1 MTIAPP
7 LSGGSGLTGKRG
19 RTTANVCETNARE
32 TNVNTAAHFMFAALI
47 RINPDDKQNSC
58 AISVIRGGKR
68 FFIEQRSLI
77 HRGLHRFFRR
87 LFAVRE
93 MSAFVCVFGGQ
104 FFGCGGGA
112 LRNPRA
118 EKGRSFILRFRIS
131 DFGLLSRPM
140 PQFAYRARNAQGGLV
155 EGVLDCSDR
164 AVAIHQIE
172 SQQCV
177 PIRIELVGAE
187 PKVVGR
193 NGAAQATPTQSLKI
207 PHGQLLIFTEQLAH
221 LLQAG
226 MTLDEGLSIL
236 QKRLKQP
243 RVQQMTRALHQ
254 ALVDGRSFSRA
265 LGEFPRIFPPLYV
278 NLVAAG
284 EASGALPQ
292 ILLRVVKHLMQAKDL
307 RDRVQQALI
316 YPAFLA
322 LAGAILITIFIT
334 FMVPQLTGFMSET
347 GGALPLP
354 TRILLQIHHLITGYW
369 WVGVLLVIGAIIGF
383 RAFVRTNEG
392 RIAWDRFR
400 LIIPGYGRVIRHRY
414 YAQFSRTLG
423 TLMENGIPL
432 LRALDLVTEIAA
444 NRFLEE
450 KLKEVRRA
458 VIDGATLSAALQEQK
473 LFPDLLTDMMA
484 VGEQTGHFAETMQ
497 SIADVYER
505 ELDRTV
511 AVISQ
516 LIPPVIIVVIAVLV
530 GFVVF
535 SILSAVFEMTHSLQ
549 FRPH

>member
-1 MTIAPP
+1 
-7 LSGGSGLTGKRG
+7 
-19 RTTANVCETNARE
+19 
-32 TNVNTAAHFMFAALI
+32 
-47 RINPDDKQNSC
+47 
-58 AISVIRGGKR
+58 
-68 FFIEQRSLI
+68 
-77 HRGLHRFFRR
+77 
-87 LFAVRE
+87 
-93 MSAFVCVFGGQ
+93 
-104 FFGCGGGA
+104 
-112 LRNPRA
+112 
-118 EKGRSFILRFRIS
+118 
-131 DFGLLSRPM
+131 M

-155 EGVLDCSDR
+155 EGVLDCADR
-164 AVAIHQIE
+164 AVAIRQIE
-172 SQQCV
+172 LQQCI
-177 PIRIELVGAE
+177 PIRIDVVSAE
-187 PKVVGR
+187 PKIGSR
-193 NGAAQATPTQSLKI
+193 NVAAPAPTRQSLKI
-207 PHGQLLIFTEQLAH
+207 PHGQLLVFTEQLAH

-236 QKRLKQP
+236 EKRLKQP
-243 RVQQMTRALHQ
+243 RVQQMTHALHQ
-254 ALVDGRSFSRA
+254 ALIDGRSFSQA
-265 LGEFPRIFPPLYV
+265 LSEFPRIFPPLYT

-322 LAGAILITIFIT
+322 LAGAILITVFIT
-334 FMVPQLTGFMSET
+334 FMVPQLTGFMSQT

-354 TRILLQIHHLITGYW
+354 TRILVHIHHAITGYW
-369 WVGVLLVIGAIIGF
+369 WVGALLAVGVIIGF
-383 RAFVRTNEG
+383 RAFVRSDEG

-400 LIIPGYGRVIRHRY
+400 LMIPSYGRITRHRY

-432 LRALDLVTEIAA
+432 LRALDLVTEIAG
-444 NRFLEE
+444 NRFLEL
-450 KLKEVRRA
+450 KLREVRRA

-473 LFPDLLTDMMA
+473 LFPDLFTDMMS

-497 SIADVYER
+497 AIADVYER

-530 GFVVF
+530 GFVVY

>member
-1 MTIAPP
+1 
-7 LSGGSGLTGKRG
+7 
-19 RTTANVCETNARE
+19 
-32 TNVNTAAHFMFAALI
+32 
-47 RINPDDKQNSC
+47 
-58 AISVIRGGKR
+58 
-68 FFIEQRSLI
+68 
-77 HRGLHRFFRR
+77 
-87 LFAVRE
+87 
-93 MSAFVCVFGGQ
+93 
-104 FFGCGGGA
+104 
-112 LRNPRA
+112 
-118 EKGRSFILRFRIS
+118 
-131 DFGLLSRPM
+131 M

-155 EGVLDCSDR
+155 EGVLDCADR
-164 AVAIHQIE
+164 AVAIRQIE
-172 SQQCV
+172 LQQCI
-177 PIRIELVGAE
+177 PIRIDVVGAE
-187 PKVVGR
+187 PKIGSRDV
-193 NGAAQATPTQSLKI
+193 AAPAPARQSLKI
-207 PHGQLLIFTEQLAH
+207 PHGQLLVFTEQLAH

-236 QKRLKQP
+236 EKRLKQP
-243 RVQQMTRALHQ
+243 RVQQMTHSLHQ
-254 ALVDGRSFSRA
+254 ALIDGRSFSQA
-265 LGEFPRIFPPLYV
+265 LGEFPRIFPPLYT

-316 YPAFLA
+316 YPVFLA
-322 LAGAILITIFIT
+322 LAGAILITVFIT
-334 FMVPQLTGFMSET
+334 FMVPQLTGFMSQT

-354 TRILLQIHHLITGYW
+354 TRILVHIHHAITGYW
-369 WVGVLLVIGAIIGF
+369 WVGALLAVGVIIGF
-383 RAFVRTNEG
+383 RAFVRSDEG

-400 LIIPGYGRVIRHRY
+400 LMIPGYGRITRHRY

-432 LRALDLVTEIAA
+432 LRALDLVTEIAG
-444 NRFLEE
+444 NRFLEL
-450 KLKEVRRA
+450 KLVEVRRA
-458 VIDGATLSAALQEQK
+458 VIDGATLSAALQEQR

-497 SIADVYER
+497 TIADVYER

-530 GFVVF
+530 GFVVY